1 MLWMFPVSLD
11 KQFQVSSVIG
21 SAFILDTPLAIPDLV
36 KKAAAIVHDSD
47 NLHRMNAL
55 DGLHTVAFSHGDDPN
70 VIDQGIWEDQWW
82 NHLELATFPADSV
95 CPFLLLCQLGAH

>member
-21 SAFILDTPLAIPDLV
+21 SAFILDTLLAILDLV
-36 KKAAAIVHDSD
+36 KKAASIIHDLD
-47 NLHRMNAL
+47 NLQRLNAL

-70 VIDQGIWEDQWW
+70 AIDQGIWEDQWW
-82 NHLELATFPADSV
+82 NYLELATFPANTV
-95 CPFLLLCQLGAH
+95 CPFLPLCQLGAY